1 VTPPRE
7 PDPLVHGE
15 LVWARLAPATGREQ
29 DGHRP
34 ALVVAS
40 DPYLRTVTSLAVV
53 VPLTSVDRG
62 WPNHVRV
69 RGAHR
74 LPAPSWAM
82 TEQVRTIDRSRIT
95 GRAGYADAAT
105 VREVG
110 VYLGDF
116 LGLG

>member
-1 VTPPRE
+1 MTALPE
-7 PDPLVHGE
+7 PDPLAHGE
-15 LVWARLAPATGREQ
+15 LVWVRLQPAAGREQ

-74 LPAPSWAM
+74 LPSPSWAM
-82 TEQVRTIDRSRIT
+82 TEQVRTIDRARIT
-95 GRAGYADAAT
+95 GRAGDADAAT
-105 VREVG
+105 LREVA

>member
-1 VTPPRE
+1 MTALPDA
-7 PDPLVHGE
+7 DPLVHGE
-15 LVWARLAPATGREQ
+15 LVWARLSPAAGREQ
-29 DGHRP
+29 DGRRQ

-40 DPYLRTVTSLAVV
+40 DPYLRTVTSLAMI

-74 LPAPSWAM
+74 LPSASWAM
-82 TEQVRTIDRSRIT
+82 TEQVRTIDRTRVT

-105 VREVG
+105 LTEVAL
-110 VYLGDF
+110 YLGDF
-116 LGLG
+116 LDLG

>member
-1 VTPPRE
+1 MARSDTATVP
-7 PDPLVHGE
+7 GE
-15 LVWARLAPATGREQ
+15 VVWATLAQTTGREQ

-34 ALVVAS
+34 VLVVS
-40 DPYLRTVTSLAVV
+40 SEMYLRVVTALAVV

-62 WPNHVRV
+62 WPNHVPV

-74 LPAPSWAM
+74 LPTRSWAM
-82 TEQVRTIDRSRIT
+82 TEQVRAIDRSRIT

-105 VREVG
+105 MHEVG